1 MAIET
6 LYDKDGSLDAL
17 KDRTVAVLG
26 YGSQGHAHAQ
36 NLRDS
41 GVNVVVANR
50 PDSANGKLAKEHG
63 FEPMSIG
70 DAIAKA
76 GDRALV
82 ILTLPDEAQPDI
94 YAQHIAPAL
103 KPGMVFGATHGFN
116 IHFETI
122 DPPQGVDVIMVAPKG
137 PGHTVRSEFERG
149 GGVPALMAVHRDA
162 TGSAEDVAL
171 AWAIGVGGGKGGILK
186 TNFKDECET
195 DLFGEQVVL
204 CGGLSELIKK
214 GFETLVEAG
223 YPPELAYFE
232 TCHEVKLIVD
242 LVVKGGL
249 KYMRYSISNTA
260 EFGDYYTGPKI
271 INDDTKARMQQ
282 ALKHIQDGGFA
293 KAFRDDYNDGFK
305 WFKQQRQENAQHGV
319 ETVGKELRA
328 MMPWLD
334 PVEM

>member
-1 MAIET
+1 MAIKT
-6 LYDKDGSLDAL
+6 LYEKDGSLEPL
-17 KDRTVAVLG
+17 SGKTVAVIG

-41 GVNVVVANR
+41 GVNVIVANR
-50 PDSANGKLAKEHG
+50 RESANGKLCIEHG
-63 FEPMSIG
+63 FDPMPVA
-70 DAIAKA
+70 DAVKQA
-76 GDRALV
+76 DVVV
-82 ILTLPDEAQPDI
+82 ITLPDEAQPDV
-94 YAQHIAPAL
+94 YNESIAPHL
-103 KPGMVFGATHGFN
+103 SDGKTLMFTHGFN
-116 IHFETI
+116 VHFGTI
-122 DPPQGVDVIMVAPKG
+122 TPPAGVNVCMVAPKG

-149 GGVPALMAVHRDA
+149 GGVPCLMAVHQDA
-162 TGSAEDVAL
+162 TGNAEAIAL
-171 AWAIGVGGGKGGILK
+171 AYAIGVGGGKGGTLL

-223 YPPELAYFE
+223 YPEELAYFE

-242 LVVKGGL
+242 LIVKGGL

-271 INDDTKARMQQ
+271 VDDATKGRMKE
-282 ALKHIQDGGFA
+282 ALSHIQSGGFA
-293 KAFRDDYNDGFK
+293 KAFREDYDNGFK
-305 WFKQQRQENAQHGV
+305 WFLEQREANAEHGV
-319 ETVGKELRA
+319 EKVGKELRA
-328 MMPWLD
+328 MMPWLN